1 MLRATID
8 AREIRSPFRED
19 FGQEMSGLLAL
30 LDDVVALMKVAAVT
44 IDDAAGQA
52 ARASG
57 KAAGVVIDDAA
68 VTPRFVA
75 GLAAHRELP
84 IVGRIAV
91 GSLKNKLLILLPLAL
106 ALSYFLPQAI
116 TPLLMIGGLYLCLE
130 GQEKVQ
136 HMVSGQPHVAAAAKA
151 ALQTA
156 EMEEVKVAGAIRTDF
171 VLSAEIMAI
180 ALASIEAPDL
190 VTRALALAAVAVM
203 VTAGVYGTVALIVK
217 ADDLGVRLA
226 LRNGSLSGP
235 IGRGLVHAMP
245 TLLSVLSFVGMLAML
260 WVGGGIL
267 IHGLA
272 ELGMD
277 GPEHLLETAAHAI
290 GNLAPVGGD
299 VLSWLVSAAAAGVI
313 GLAAGALTQIV
324 VRLSMAPFRA

>member
-1 MLRATID
+1 
-8 AREIRSPFRED
+8 
-19 FGQEMSGLLAL
+19 MSGLLAL
-30 LDDVVALMKVAAVT
+30 LDDVVALMKLAAVT

-52 ARASG
+52 AKASS

-68 VTPRFVA
+68 VTPRFVT

-116 TPLLMIGGLYLCLE
+116 TPLLMLGGLYLCLE

-136 HMVSGQPHVAAAAKA
+136 HMLSEVPHVAAASA
-151 ALQTA
+151 AEPALRAA
-156 EMEEVKVAGAIRTDF
+156 ELEEIKVAGAIRTDF

-180 ALASIEAPDL
+180 ALASVEAPDL
-190 VTRALALAAVAVM
+190 MTRALALAAVAVM

-217 ADDLGVRLA
+217 ADDLGLRLA
-226 LRNGSLSGP
+226 LRNGPLSGP

-245 TLLSVLSFVGMLAML
+245 ILLSVLSFVGMLAML

-272 ELGMD
+272 EFGID
-277 GPEHLLETAAHAI
+277 GPEHLLETAADAI
-290 GNLAPVGGD
+290 GNLVPVGGA
-299 VLSWLVSAAAAGVI
+299 VLSWLANAAAAGLI

-324 VRLSMAPFRA
+324 VGLSMAAFRG